1 MIGNPSAL
9 HKPALNKPE
18 LNKPELNN
26 KVARGISSS
35 TLNKRFLII
44 SILLCAS
51 LSSCRFTTFPLIPEV
66 RQGTFPARFSSSGI
80 KLEGEKLELVVS
92 LASDQAGY
100 ASIIWF
106 ENDKEMARDSHYVD
120 AKEPQATFDIPY
132 QKDKYYRA
140 MLLFNKTVL
149 RQFEY
154 GTPPNL
160 QLDDFN

>member
-1 MIGNPSAL
+1 MIWNSSPF
-9 HKPALNKPE
+9 HK
-18 LNKPELNN
+18 
-26 KVARGISSS
+26 KVARGISTN
-35 TLNKRFLII
+35 TLNKDVLNKDVLNKKILIV

-66 RQGTFPARFSSSGI
+66 RKGTFPARFNSKGI
-80 KLEGEKLELVVS
+80 TLEGEKLQLEVT
-92 LASDQAGY
+92 LASPLPGY
-100 ASIIWF
+100 ASVIWY

-120 AKEPQATFDIPY
+120 TVDPQATFDIPY

-140 MLLFNKTVL
+140 MLLFDKTVL

-160 QLDDFN
+160 SLND